1 MPHPLEAAAKA
12 AMEAEAKTQN
22 ELTTL
27 RQQLRVSEERSSI
40 LQGRVEQLEAELNNA
55 LTRSDHYLRWN
66 AEITMQMHNINMF
79 VQDAMEQARINVK
92 GNGQK
97 NVMEA
102 AQKAIEQA
110 METRDEPVQRKE
122 PELGIPGNKVR

>member
-1 MPHPLEAAAKA
+1 MAHPLETAAKV
-12 AMEAEAKTQN
+12 AMEAEAKTQK
-22 ELTTL
+22 ELATL
-27 RQQLRVSEERSSI
+27 RQELRVSEERSSI

-92 GNGQK
+92 GNGQPI
-97 NVMEA
+97 EA
-102 AQKAIEQA
+102 PHKAIQQA
-110 METRDEPVQRKE
+110 LEEMKDESLQRKDGPGPVPNNKVQR
-122 PELGIPGNKVR
+122 